1 MHLYRK
7 TGIRQEFVNFNPLI
21 IRIMRFSLAAF
32 AIFFLIPFYGS
43 GQISETELK
52 LLQRLDSI
60 AQSSSIPRHF
70 ANLYRETTV
79 EAITFFQHE
88 DQEKK
93 SFIQRL
99 EQSFASYFFT
109 AAEAFKKGEKIS
121 PVWLAYYADT
131 TLKPLQ
137 YELLGINAHING
149 DIWQALV
156 NEFTFNEI
164 RENRK
169 TFLRFQKG
177 LTVIYRNFHEKAKQ
191 ENRRIKMLHTLSLGL
206 DRLYGKL
213 MLMHWRNRQ
222 LRLAEWHFNKPEKLK
237 YVLLR
242 LNMKMGRINQLIL
255 RHL

>member
-32 AIFFLIPFYGS
+32 ALIFLIPFYGT
-43 GQISETELK
+43 GQISETEFNLLK
-52 LLQRLDSI
+52 RLDSI
-60 AQSSSIPRHF
+60 ARSQSISTHF
-70 ANLYRETTV
+70 AKLYRETTI
-79 EAITFFQHE
+79 EAIDFFQNE
-88 DQEKK
+88 DQEKR

-121 PVWLAYYADT
+121 PVWQAYYADT
-131 TLKPLQ
+131 TLNPLQ

-169 TFLRFQKG
+169 TFLQFKKG
-177 LTVIYRNFHEKAKQ
+177 LAVIYRNFYERAIQ
-191 ENRRIKMLHTLSLGL
+191 ENRRIKMLHNLSLGL

-213 MLMHWRNRQ
+213 MLHRWRNRQ
-222 LRLAEWHFNKPEKLK
+222 IRLAEWHFNKPEKQK
-237 YVLLR
+237 YRLLR
-242 LNMKMGRINQLIL
+242 LHMKMRRFDQLIL
-255 RHL
+255 HHL